1 MGYSALT
8 VEPVDK
14 ILKGDHS
21 STGNKT
27 KTDQISMLALIISLQ
42 FSFILNDG
50 PGGHEGRP

>member
-8 VEPVDK
+8 VERVDK
-14 ILKGDHS
+14 ILKGDS

-50 PGGHEGRP
+50 PGGHKGRP